1 MKTIIAILFSFLTV
15 SSLWAQMPKQ
25 AVSNTELDTTLNGA
39 ANHLDSIFT
48 NAITSLELIAAS
60 PEAKSADWT
69 KIKARLEKISPN
81 LPGVYFFVLP
91 DGNYYTVTQDYTNLN
106 LSDRTYFKSLF
117 AGNQVKGYP
126 LYSRSSGKKSVVL
139 AVPITVDKK
148 VIGALGTSVFLD
160 ELYTQLDRDFA
171 ISKNYTWFVLD
182 NKGDTMLDQ
191 NNDIIFTNVFMRV
204 NKTMQETLSQ
214 TLTTKKSGTIQY
226 EQKGLKYAH
235 YRKLSNMPWQII
247 LVDTDS
253 SKIQAAPLL
262 NISLKRFVP
271 NLQKRLNTIDD
282 STSALI
288 KSSSFDVNNE
298 AEIRKVLVS
307 ILDKNHDVVETA
319 FIDLKGVMRYIE
331 PRDYRNF
338 EGIDISAQEHV
349 AVLRKNKVPVFSGG
363 FKAAEGFLAVD
374 LAYPVYDNKKN
385 LIGSISVLIR
395 PDLFIRSMLK
405 KNIIPDDYELWI
417 MQKDGTLIYDQDSDE
432 IGRNLFSDPMYS
444 EYESL
449 LTLGKKVASA
459 SSGSGRYIFLAPG
472 SKEKVI
478 KNVIWQ
484 SVLLHGMEWRVALA
498 YRPYDKNKQ

>member
-1 MKTIIAILFSFLTV
+1 MKTIIALLFSFLIV

-25 AVSNTELDTTLNGA
+25 RITDTDLNTTLNGA

-48 NAITSLELIAAS
+48 NALTSLELIAAG
-60 PEAKSADWT
+60 PEAKSADWK
-69 KIKARLEKISPN
+69 KIKARLEKITPN

-91 DGNYYTVTQDYTNLN
+91 DGNYYTVTKDYTKLN
-106 LSDRTYFKSLF
+106 LSDRAYFKSLF

-126 LYSRSSGKKSVVL
+126 IYSRSSGKKSAVV
-139 AVPITVDKK
+139 AVPIMVDKR
-148 VIGALGTSVFLD
+148 VIGALGTSIFLD
-160 ELYTQLDRDFA
+160 DLYTQLDRDFA

-191 NNDIIFTNVFMRV
+191 NNDIVFTNIFMRV

-214 TLTTKKSGTIQY
+214 ALTTKKSGTIQY
-226 EQKGLKYAH
+226 DQKGLKYAY
-235 YRKLSNMPWQII
+235 YRKLPNMPWRII

-271 NLQKRLNTIDD
+271 DLQKRLDTIDD

-288 KSSSFDVNNE
+288 KTSNFDINNE
-298 AEIRKVLVS
+298 VEMRKVLVS
-307 ILDKNHDVVETA
+307 ILEKNHDVIETA

-331 PRDYRNF
+331 PRDYKNF
-338 EGIDISAQEHV
+338 EGTDISTQEHV
-349 AVLRKNKVPVFSGG
+349 ATLRKNKIPVFSSS
-363 FKAAEGFLAVD
+363 FKAVEGFLAAD
-374 LAYPVYDNKKN
+374 LAYPVYDSQKN

-395 PDLFIRSMLK
+395 PDLFINSILK
-405 KNIIPDDYELWI
+405 KSKIPDDYELWI
-417 MQKDGTLIYDQDSDE
+417 MQPNGTLIYDQDSDE
-432 IGRNLFSDPMYS
+432 IGRNLFSDPMYA

-449 LTLGKKVASA
+449 LALGKKVASTR
-459 SSGSGRYIFLAPG
+459 SGKGSYLFLAPG

-484 SVLLHGMEWRVALA
+484 SVALHGMEWRVALA
-498 YRPYDKNKQ
+498 YRPYEKNKR

>member
-1 MKTIIAILFSFLTV
+1 MKTIIAILFSFLIV
-15 SSLWAQMPKQ
+15 SSLWAQTPKQ
-25 AVSNTELDTTLNGA
+25 RISDTDLNTTLNGA

-48 NAITSLELIAAS
+48 NALTSLELIAAS
-60 PEAKSADWT
+60 PEAKSTDWK
-69 KIKARLEKISPN
+69 KIKARLKKITPN

-106 LSDRTYFKSLF
+106 LSDRAYFKSLF

-126 LYSRSSGKKSVVL
+126 IYSRSSGKKSAVV
-139 AVPITVDKK
+139 AVPIILDKK

-182 NKGDTMLDQ
+182 NKGDTILDQ
-191 NNDIIFTNVFMRV
+191 NNDMIFTNIFMRT
-204 NKTMQETLSQ
+204 NKTMQETLSK
-214 TLTTKKSGTIQY
+214 TLTTKKSGTIKY

-235 YRKLSNMPWQII
+235 YLKLSNMPWRII

-253 SKIQAAPLL
+253 SQIQDATLL

-271 NLQKRLNTIDD
+271 DLQKRLDAIDN
-282 STSALI
+282 STSRLI
-288 KSSSFDVNNE
+288 KTSNFDINNE
-298 AEIRKVLVS
+298 VEMRKVLVS
-307 ILDKNHDVVETA
+307 ILDNNHDVIETA

-331 PRDYRNF
+331 PRDYKNF
-338 EGIDISAQEHV
+338 EGTDISKQEHV
-349 AVLRKNKVPVFSGG
+349 ATLRKNKVPVFSGG
-363 FKAAEGFLAVD
+363 FKAVEGFLAAD
-374 LAYPVYDNKKN
+374 LAYPVYDSQKN

-395 PDLFIRSMLK
+395 PDLFINSILK
-405 KNIIPDDYELWI
+405 KNTIPDDYELWI

-432 IGRNLFSDPMYS
+432 IGRNLFNDPMYA

-449 LTLGKKVASA
+449 LALGKKIASTP
-459 SSGSGRYIFLAPG
+459 SGKGNYLFLRPE

-478 KNVIWQ
+478 KNAIWQ
-484 SVLLHGMEWRVALA
+484 SVTLHGMEWRVVLA
-498 YRPYDKNKQ
+498 YRPYEKNKQ